1 MRRNKITKAMIAK
14 TRKILI
20 LFGGDTFG
28 SFNLFDRLAFLFFIS
43 KFYYCYVMSFYTDGF
58 K

>member
-1 MRRNKITKAMIAK
+1 MIAK